1 MPQEMHRET
10 LLFSDRVMTPAGL
23 RPATLHLKEG
33 LIYAVY
39 AGRKEI
45 RSLPVEDM
53 EGRVIMPGLI
63 DPHVHINEPGR
74 TEWEGF
80 DHATRSAAAG
90 GITTVVD
97 MPLNSTPVT
106 TSVASFERKLEATTN
121 QLHINCGFWGGIV
134 PGNANEIRPLLERGV
149 LGLKAFLTYSGIEDF
164 PAATEIDL
172 RKAMPLLSAYQL
184 PLLVHCE
191 LSNSQE
197 ETFKALKQNPRSYPA
212 YLASRPEVWELNAID
227 LLIRLC
233 WDYQCR
239 SHIVHLSASPALE
252 AIRIAR
258 QAGLPLTV
266 ETCPQYL
273 CCAAEDIPDGAT
285 LYKCAPPIRKRA
297 NNEKLWTALQ
307 NGLIDFIA
315 SDHSPAPPS
324 LKCLEEGDFSKAWG
338 GIAGLQL
345 TLPLIWTAAQ
355 KKNISLEQ
363 IYKWLSFN
371 PAQFLGLG
379 HRKGVIQSGYDA
391 DLVIWNPE
399 ADFIV
404 LAENLY
410 HRHQQSPY
418 LNQRLSGQ
426 VERTYVKGKLVFN
439 NGEWDNLQQGELIL
453 RDND

>member
-1 MPQEMHRET
+1 MYVET
-10 LLFSDRVMTPAGL
+10 LLFSNRVITPKGI
-23 RPATLHLKEG
+23 RPATLHLKDG

-39 AGRKEI
+39 AGRKEV
-45 RSLPVEDM
+45 RSLNLEDL
-53 EGRVIMPGLI
+53 GNRVIMPGLI
-63 DPHVHINEPGR
+63 DSHVHINEPGR

-90 GITTVVD
+90 GITTIVD

-106 TSVASFERKLEATTN
+106 TNVEAFECKLEAAKD
-121 QLHINCGFWGGIV
+121 QLHVHCGFWGGIV
-134 PGNANEIRPLLERGV
+134 PGNAAELRPLIERGV
-149 LGLKAFLTYSGIEDF
+149 LGLKAFLTPSGIDDF
-164 PAATEIDL
+164 PAASEIDL
-172 RKAMPLLSAYQL
+172 RKAMPLLSAYNL

-191 LSNSQE
+191 LADPQE
-197 ETFKALKQNPRSYPA
+197 AAISALSLAVTPRSYPA
-212 YLASRPEVWELNAID
+212 YLASRPEAWELNAID

-233 WDYQCR
+233 WDYHCR
-239 SHIVHLSASPALE
+239 SHIVHLSAAAALD

-258 QAGLPLTV
+258 QAGLPLSV

-273 CCAAEDIPDGAT
+273 FFCAENIPDGET

-297 NNEKLWTALQ
+297 NNEKLWSALQ
-307 NGLIDFIA
+307 NNLIDFIA
-315 SDHSPAPPS
+315 SDHSPAPPDRKRLDS
-324 LKCLEEGDFSKAWG
+324 GDFSEAWG

-345 TLPLIWTAAQ
+345 TLPLIWTKAQ
-355 KKNISLEQ
+355 KKNISLEE

-379 HRKGVIQSGYDA
+379 HQKGTIQSGYDA

-399 ADFIV
+399 ADFVV

-418 LNQRLSGQ
+418 LNQRLKGQ

-439 NGEWDNLQQGELIL
+439 NGEWENLQQGELIL
-453 RDND
+453 RDNE